1 MASKPGHD
9 TLLVASSHG
18 RTSVPPFCKS
28 KDRAALPPELVDIMH
43 IDFRGRRTA
52 VEAEVEYR
60 SKLVPHYK
68 GVIILVGGNN
78 VANLSCCADGNIAN
92 HVPNPVKKELA
103 KIAQSLLSLRQTLRN
118 SCDRVYICMLFV
130 RLSVPPVITSVVT
143 PGKQHTLQWSAWG
156 PYKIGESY
164 WALAYMQWR
173 HTP

>member
-1 MASKPGHD
+1 MASKPGRD
-9 TLLVASSHG
+9 TLLVSSTHG

-68 GVIILVGGNN
+68 GVIILVGGND

-92 HVPNPVKKELA
+92 HVLNPVKKELA
-103 KIAQSLLSLRQTLRN
+103 KIAQSLLSLIEL
-118 SCDRVYICMLFV
+118 DWICLTTTHV
-130 RLSVPPVITSVVT
+130 
-143 PGKQHTLQWSAWG
+143 LQD
-156 PYKIGESY
+156 I
-164 WALAYMQWR
+164 LAVLHKWMCLGIAFIL
-173 HTP
+173 